1 MDRQVETT
9 TSVRKFI
16 GVGVIGPGC
25 SLVALSRRDGRHRDA
40 PHLVTLPVEA
50 RQLGEE
56 NVVLTV
62 TLSEMRGKKPPR
74 RPRQMSSAQR
84 ATVDRRSI
92 WLRAV
97 NEILRVTAARRPLFS
112 VLHENNIACLPDWY
126 VARRCRRFCPGG
138 E

>member
-9 TSVRKFI
+9 TSVRKFN

-62 TLSEMRGKKPPR
+62 TLSEMRGNGANAPLAYRTVPGTESVSHERGFVLPR
-74 RPRQMSSAQR
+74 HAGY
-84 ATVDRRSI
+84 
-92 WLRAV
+92 L
-97 NEILRVTAARRPLFS
+97 
-112 VLHENNIACLPDWY
+112 
-126 VARRCRRFCPGG
+126 
-138 E
+138 

>member
-9 TSVRKFI
+9 TSVRKFN

-62 TLSEMRGKKPPR
+62 TLSEMRGHAPFYATLGSTQPINRMKTI
-74 RPRQMSSAQR
+74 SALVI
-84 ATVDRRSI
+84 AGFGLSAHASI
-92 WLRAV
+92 L
-97 NEILRVTAARRPLFS
+97 TGP
-112 VLHENNIACLPDWY
+112 
-126 VARRCRRFCPGG
+126 
-138 E
+138 

>member
-62 TLSEMRGKKPPR
+62 TLSEMRGNYSVECTKFSLSSFGKAIV
-74 RPRQMSSAQR
+74 SAQ
-84 ATVDRRSI
+84 A
-92 WLRAV
+92 
-97 NEILRVTAARRPLFS
+97 
-112 VLHENNIACLPDWY
+112 LPD
-126 VARRCRRFCPGG
+126 RFVTTHA
-138 E
+138 

>member
-62 TLSEMRGKKPPR
+62 TLSEMRGTKPLPR
-74 RPRQMSSAQR
+74 ARRMYSQGR
-84 ATVDRRSI
+84 AVTDRRSI
-92 WLRAV
+92 WLRA
-97 NEILRVTAARRPLFS
+97 IHHSKTS
-112 VLHENNIACLPDWY
+112 VLPE
-126 VARRCRRFCPGG
+126 VV
-138 E
+138 

>member
-1 MDRQVETT
+1 MRWSAIRLLRMDRQVETT
-9 TSVRKFI
+9 TSVRKFN

-62 TLSEMRGKKPPR
+62 TLSEMRGHAAFYPALGFIVRVER
-74 RPRQMSSAQR
+74 RRSYFVRRLRATGCLIQQMSSGLSGGS
-84 ATVDRRSI
+84 SI
-92 WLRAV
+92 RLSR
-97 NEILRVTAARRPLFS
+97 N
-112 VLHENNIACLPDWY
+112 H
-126 VARRCRRFCPGG
+126 
-138 E
+138 